1 MVDEMADLTEKLDAL
16 EHKLHSSVGDVLEL
30 ARQTPPAGTPA
41 WIALMASVG
50 VEPLGLRQR
59 EQALRTGFQFHRG
72 ALPVEVRMVL
82 ERIRDDVST
91 RSRTVAEPADV
102 LTGETA
108 RAYVES
114 FQRRLD
120 ELVETRLQDYVDA
133 IKPAASV
140 NAIFANAL
148 ASTKKF
154 TAEGSGS
161 QTKTCDCCGAGRPA
175 DTDLRTCAFC
185 GTPFFRQ

>member
-1 MVDEMADLTEKLDAL
+1 MSDLTEKLTVL
-16 EHKLHSSVGDVLEL
+16 ERELHNSVGDVLEL
-30 ARQTPPAGTPA
+30 ARQTPPAGTPE
-41 WIALMASVG
+41 WIALMAARG
-50 VEPLGLRQR
+50 IEPLGLKQR

-91 RSRTVAEPADV
+91 RSRRVTEPPDASA
-102 LTGETA
+102 GETA

-114 FQRRLD
+114 FYRRLE
-120 ELVETRLQDYVDA
+120 ELVETLLQDYVDA

-140 NAIFANAL
+140 NAIFANAM

-154 TAEGSGS
+154 AAEGAGS
-161 QTKTCDCCGAGRPA
+161 QTKTCNCCGAGRPA